1 MAVIGELGRYPLFI
15 EVIVNMFSY
24 LSRLTS
30 TEDKLLSEALLVS
43 KSLSNHSKKSWF
55 NSMSSLAKYLDIDLL
70 QVFNMKTNLKR
81 FISNKLKLKYNKL
94 WYSSLNDDRKNMS
107 FGNKLRTYRLFK
119 RNIYFEPNLD
129 NRNLRIQMTKFRISN
144 HDLEIERGRYRGL
157 QAMNRICNLF

>member
-81 FISNKLKLKYNKL
+81 FILNKLKLKYNKL

-107 FGNKLRTYRLFK
+107 FGNNLRTYRLFK
-119 RNIYFEPNLD
+119 RNIYFEPNLAID

-157 QAMNRICNLF
+157 

>member
-55 NSMSSLAKYLDIDLL
+55 NSMSSLAKYLDINLL
-70 QVFNMKTNLKR
+70 QDFRQWIEFVIFFKKEVEDELHFLLKC
-81 FISNKLKLKYNKL
+81 
-94 WYSSLNDDRKNMS
+94 SSLERVSNIVKSYKSSKQLNYNLNISRKQ
-107 FGNKLRTYRLFK
+107 L
-119 RNIYFEPNLD
+119 
-129 NRNLRIQMTKFRISN
+129 
-144 HDLEIERGRYRGL
+144 LESK
-157 QAMNRICNLF
+157 